1 VTRRGQIRRHLLPA
15 PKPKPPNILESA
27 VKQTI
32 SDIALARSDHDAA
45 RKRYEEAL
53 EILLFSYVLGRK
65 MMRQVLIKTAEEKR
79 GRMKGFSAESLMEK
93 RVVHQLR

>member
-1 VTRRGQIRRHLLPA
+1 VAAQHASVLNTRNKVVIQRF
-15 PKPKPPNILESA
+15 E
-27 VKQTI
+27 QTI

-65 MMRQVLIKTAEEKR
+65 MMRQVLI
-79 GRMKGFSAESLMEK
+79 
-93 RVVHQLR
+93 